1 VLEAVERTVGGTK
14 RVDELWIN
22 HDQKRVLVVD
32 TYTGPVESL
41 SHYLKGWA
49 YAREPDIQALISQ
62 GYRHEYQVS

>member
-1 VLEAVERTVGGTK
+1 
-14 RVDELWIN
+14 VDELWIN

-41 SHYLKGWA
+41 PHYLKGWA

-62 GYRHEYQVS
+62 GYRYEYQVA